1 MASAS
6 ARALMAGAV
15 DYAGLFPPA
24 QLPLADALAEY
35 RRALAGADAWMLGRF
50 IVPALQ
56 LPALADAVVQDA
68 HDGKTWT
75 VSAIVREHMDE
86 DAAAVQAF
94 NQRAAKLHV
103 RVDTIECRPSSP
115 PSGRGSSDGIA
126 WLAKT
131 FSPAFTVH
139 VEVAVGPTAPD
150 DLRVVAQH
158 QLRAKV
164 RTGGLAPEAF
174 PAPASLVAFIES
186 ARDAGVPF
194 KATAG
199 LHHAIRGAYPLSD
212 AIGAQ
217 SATMHGFVNL
227 MLATAAAGEHL
238 PTTTAAALL
247 TRTDHSAL
255 VFEDEIVRWGDVEL
269 SIDAIGR
276 MRETQCVS
284 FGACSFR
291 EPADEYRRFDRSHA
305 FAPRG

>member
-1 MASAS
+1 MPPAS

-50 IVPALQ
+50 IVPAMQ
-56 LPALADAVVQDA
+56 LSVLADAVVRDA
-68 HDGKTWT
+68 HDGRGWT

-94 NQRAAKLHV
+94 NQRAANLHV
-103 RVDTIECRPSSP
+103 RVDTIECRPSS
-115 PSGRGSSDGIA
+115 SDSIT

-139 VEVAVGPTAPD
+139 VEVGVGPTARD
-150 DLRVVAQH
+150 DLRVVARH

-164 RTGGLAPEAF
+164 RTGGLAPDAF

-186 ARDAGVPF
+186 ARDVGVPF

-199 LHHAIRGAYPLSD
+199 LHHAMRGAYPLSD
-212 AIGAQ
+212 ELGAQ

-227 MLATAAAGEHL
+227 MLATATVGQRL

-255 VFEDEIVRWGDVEL
+255 VFDDERVRWGDVEL

-276 MRETQCVS
+276 MREAQCVS

-291 EPADEYRRFDRSHA
+291 EPADEYRRFDSSHA
-305 FAPRG
+305 FDARG

>member
-1 MASAS
+1 MAAAS

-24 QLPLADALAEY
+24 QLSLADALAEY

-50 IVPALQ
+50 IVPAAQ
-56 LPALADAVVQDA
+56 LSVLADAVVRDA
-68 HDGKTWT
+68 HDGTGWT

-94 NQRAAKLHV
+94 NQRAADQHV
-103 RVDTIECRPSSP
+103 RVDTIECRPSSSP
-115 PSGRGSSDGIA
+115 GRGASDGIT

-131 FSPAFTVH
+131 FSPAFTVY
-139 VEVAVGPTAPD
+139 VEVGVGATSPD
-150 DLRVVAQH
+150 DLRVVERH

-164 RTGGLAPEAF
+164 RTGGLAPDAF

-186 ARDAGVPF
+186 ARDMGVPF

-199 LHHAIRGAYPLSD
+199 LHHAMRGAYPLSD
-212 AIGAQ
+212 ARGAH

-227 MLATAAAGEHL
+227 MLATAAVGARL
-238 PTTTAAALL
+238 PTTTAAGLL
-247 TRTDHSAL
+247 TRTDHAAL
-255 VFEDEIVRWGDVEL
+255 VFDDDSVRWGDVEL
-269 SIDAIGR
+269 STDAIGR
-276 MRETQCVS
+276 MREAQCVS
-284 FGACSFR
+284 FGSCSFR

>member
-1 MASAS
+1 
-6 ARALMAGAV
+6 MAGAV
-15 DYAGLFPPA
+15 DYAGLFPPV

-35 RRALAGADAWMLGRF
+35 RRALAEADAWMLGRF
-50 IVPALQ
+50 IVPAVQ
-56 LPALADAVVQDA
+56 LSVLADAVVRDA
-68 HDGKTWT
+68 HDGRGWN

-94 NQRAAKLHV
+94 NQRATNQHV
-103 RVDTIECRPSSP
+103 RVDTIECRPSS
-115 PSGRGSSDGIA
+115 SDSIT

-139 VEVAVGPTAPD
+139 VEVGVGPTAPD
-150 DLRVVAQH
+150 DLRVVARH

-164 RTGGLAPEAF
+164 RTGGLAPDAF

-186 ARDAGVPF
+186 ARDVGVPF

-199 LHHAIRGAYPLSD
+199 LHHAMRGAYPLSD
-212 AIGAQ
+212 EIGAQ

-227 MLATAAAGEHL
+227 MLATATVGERL

-255 VFEDEIVRWGDVEL
+255 VFDDKRVRWGDVEL

-276 MRETQCVS
+276 MREAQCVS

>member
-1 MASAS
+1 MPAAS

-50 IVPALQ
+50 IVPAVQ
-56 LPALADAVVQDA
+56 LPALADAVVRDA
-68 HDGKTWT
+68 HDGRGWT

-94 NQRAAKLHV
+94 NQRAANQHV
-103 RVDTIECRPSSP
+103 RVDTIECRPSS
-115 PSGRGSSDGIA
+115 SASIT

-139 VEVAVGPTAPD
+139 VEVGVGPTAPD
-150 DLRVVAQH
+150 DLRVVARH

-164 RTGGLAPEAF
+164 RTGGLAPDAF
-174 PAPASLVAFIES
+174 PAPAGLVAFIES
-186 ARDAGVPF
+186 ARDVGVPF

-199 LHHAIRGAYPLSD
+199 LHHAMRGAYPLSD
-212 AIGAQ
+212 ELGAQ

-227 MLATAAAGEHL
+227 MLATAAVGDRL

-247 TRTDHSAL
+247 TRTDHAAL
-255 VFEDEIVRWGDVEL
+255 VFDDERVRWGDVEL
-269 SIDAIGR
+269 STEAIGR
-276 MRETQCVS
+276 MREAQCVS
-284 FGACSFR
+284 FGSCSFR

>member
-1 MASAS
+1 MPAAS

-50 IVPALQ
+50 IVPAVQ
-56 LPALADAVVQDA
+56 LPALADAVVRDA
-68 HDGKTWT
+68 HDGRGWT

-94 NQRAAKLHV
+94 NQRAARLHV
-103 RVDTIECRPSSP
+103 GVDTIECRPSS
-115 PSGRGSSDGIA
+115 SDSIT

-139 VEVAVGPTAPD
+139 VEVGVGPTAPD
-150 DLRVVAQH
+150 DLRVVARH

-164 RTGGLAPEAF
+164 RTGGLALAAF

-186 ARDAGVPF
+186 ARDVGVPF

-199 LHHAIRGAYPLSD
+199 LHHAMRGAYPLSD
-212 AIGAQ
+212 EVGAQ
-217 SATMHGFVNL
+217 SATMHGFVNV
-227 MLATAAAGEHL
+227 MLATATVGERL
-238 PTTTAAALL
+238 ATTTAAALL

-255 VFEDEIVRWGDVEL
+255 VFDDERVRWGDVEL

-276 MRETQCVS
+276 MREAQCVS

>member
-1 MASAS
+1 MPPAS

-50 IVPALQ
+50 IVPAMQ
-56 LPALADAVVQDA
+56 LSVLADAVVRDA
-68 HDGKTWT
+68 HDGRGWT

-94 NQRAAKLHV
+94 NQRAANLHV
-103 RVDTIECRPSSP
+103 RVDTIECRPSS
-115 PSGRGSSDGIA
+115 SDSMT

-139 VEVAVGPTAPD
+139 VEVGVGPTARD
-150 DLRVVAQH
+150 DLRVVARH

-164 RTGGLAPEAF
+164 RTGGLAPDAF

-186 ARDAGVPF
+186 ARDVGVPF

-199 LHHAIRGAYPLSD
+199 LHHAMRGAYPLSD
-212 AIGAQ
+212 EIGAQ

-227 MLATAAAGEHL
+227 MLATATVGQRL

-255 VFEDEIVRWGDVEL
+255 VIDAESVRWDDVEL
-269 SIDAIGR
+269 SIGAIGR
-276 MRETQCVS
+276 MREAQCVS

-305 FAPRG
+305 FAPRD

>member
-1 MASAS
+1 MPPAS

-50 IVPALQ
+50 IVPAMQ
-56 LPALADAVVQDA
+56 LSVLADAVVRDA
-68 HDGKTWT
+68 HDGRGWT

-94 NQRAAKLHV
+94 NQRAANQHV
-103 RVDTIECRPSSP
+103 RVDTIECRPSS
-115 PSGRGSSDGIA
+115 SDSIT

-139 VEVAVGPTAPD
+139 VEVGVGPTARD
-150 DLRVVAQH
+150 DLRVVARH

-164 RTGGLAPEAF
+164 RTGGLAPDAF
-174 PAPASLVAFIES
+174 PAPARLVAFIES
-186 ARDAGVPF
+186 ARDVGVPF

-199 LHHAIRGAYPLSD
+199 LHHAMRGAYPLSD
-212 AIGAQ
+212 EIGAQ

-227 MLATAAAGEHL
+227 MLATAAVGERL

-255 VFEDEIVRWGDVEL
+255 VFDDERVRWGDVEL
-269 SIDAIGR
+269 STDAIGR
-276 MRETQCVS
+276 MREAQCVS
-284 FGACSFR
+284 FGSCSFR
-291 EPADEYRRFDRSHA
+291 QPADEYRRFDRSHA

>member
-1 MASAS
+1 
-6 ARALMAGAV
+6 MAGAV

-24 QLPLADALAEY
+24 QLPLGDAVAEY

-50 IVPALQ
+50 IVPAVQ
-56 LPALADAVVQDA
+56 LSVLADALVRDA
-68 HDGKTWT
+68 HDGRGWT

-94 NQRAAKLHV
+94 NQRAANQHV
-103 RVDTIECRPSSP
+103 RVDTIECRPSS
-115 PSGRGSSDGIA
+115 SDSIT

-139 VEVAVGPTAPD
+139 VEVGVGPTAPD
-150 DLRVVAQH
+150 DLRVVARH
-158 QLRAKV
+158 QLRAKI
-164 RTGGLAPEAF
+164 RTGGLAPDAF

-186 ARDAGVPF
+186 ARDVGVPF

-199 LHHAIRGAYPLSD
+199 LHHAMRGAYPLSD
-212 AIGAQ
+212 EIGAQ

-227 MLATAAAGEHL
+227 MLATATVGERL

-255 VFEDEIVRWGDVEL
+255 VFDDERVRWGDVEF

-276 MRETQCVS
+276 MREAQCVS
-284 FGACSFR
+284 FGSCSFR

-305 FAPRG
+305 FDARG

>member
-1 MASAS
+1 
-6 ARALMAGAV
+6 MAGAV

-24 QLPLADALAEY
+24 QLPLADALAEHG
-35 RRALAGADAWMLGRF
+35 RALAGPDAWMLGRF
-50 IVPALQ
+50 IVPAVQ
-56 LPALADAVVQDA
+56 LPVLADAVERDA
-68 HDGKTWT
+68 RDGRGWA

-94 NQRAAKLHV
+94 NQRAAHQHV
-103 RVDTIECRPSSP
+103 RVDTIECRLSSP
-115 PSGRGSSDGIA
+115 PGRGSSDSIT

-139 VEVAVGPTAPD
+139 VEVGVGPTARD
-150 DLRVVAQH
+150 DLRVLARH

-164 RTGGLAPEAF
+164 RTGGLAPDAF

-186 ARDAGVPF
+186 ARDVGVPF

-199 LHHAIRGAYPLSD
+199 LHHAMRGAYPVSD
-212 AIGAQ
+212 DVGAP

-227 MLATAAAGEHL
+227 MLAAAAVGERF

-255 VFEDEIVRWGDVEL
+255 VFDHRTVRWGDVEL
-269 SIDAIGR
+269 SVDAIGR
-276 MRETQCVS
+276 MREAQCVS
-284 FGACSFR
+284 FGSCSFR
-291 EPADEYRRFDRSHA
+291 EPADEYRRFDSSHA
-305 FAPRG
+305 FDACG

>member
-1 MASAS
+1 MPPAS

-50 IVPALQ
+50 IVPAAQ
-56 LPALADAVVQDA
+56 LSVLADAVVRDA
-68 HDGKTWT
+68 HDGRGWT

-94 NQRAAKLHV
+94 NQRAANQHV
-103 RVDTIECRPSSP
+103 RVDTIECRPSS
-115 PSGRGSSDGIA
+115 SDSIT

-139 VEVAVGPTAPD
+139 VEVGVGPTAPD
-150 DLRVVAQH
+150 DLRVVARH

-164 RTGGLAPEAF
+164 RTGGLAPDAF

-186 ARDAGVPF
+186 ARDVGVPF

-199 LHHAIRGAYPLSD
+199 LHHAMRGAYPLSD
-212 AIGAQ
+212 EIGAQ

-227 MLATAAAGEHL
+227 MLATATVGERL

-255 VFEDEIVRWGDVEL
+255 VFDDERVRWGDVEL

-276 MRETQCVS
+276 MREAQCVS

>member
-1 MASAS
+1 MPAAS

-35 RRALAGADAWMLGRF
+35 GRALAGADAWMLGRF
-50 IVPALQ
+50 IVPAVQ
-56 LPALADAVVQDA
+56 LPALADAVVRDT
-68 HDGKTWT
+68 HDGRGWT

-94 NQRAAKLHV
+94 NQRAAHLHV
-103 RVDTIECRPSSP
+103 RVDTIECRPSS
-115 PSGRGSSDGIA
+115 SDSIT

-139 VEVAVGPTAPD
+139 VEVGVGPTARD
-150 DLRVVAQH
+150 DLRVVARH

-164 RTGGLAPEAF
+164 RTGGLAPDAF

-186 ARDAGVPF
+186 ARDVGVPF

-199 LHHAIRGAYPLSD
+199 LHHAMRGAYPLSD
-212 AIGAQ
+212 EIGAQ
-217 SATMHGFVNL
+217 SATMHGFVNV
-227 MLATAAAGEHL
+227 MLATATIGERL
-238 PTTTAAALL
+238 PTATAAALL

-255 VFEDEIVRWGDVEL
+255 VFDDERVRWGDVEL

-276 MRETQCVS
+276 MREAQCVS
-284 FGACSFR
+284 FGSCSFR

-305 FAPRG
+305 FDARG

>member
-1 MASAS
+1 MPPAS

-50 IVPALQ
+50 IVPAMQ
-56 LPALADAVVQDA
+56 LSVLADAVVRDA
-68 HDGKTWT
+68 HDGRGWT

-94 NQRAAKLHV
+94 NQRAANRHV
-103 RVDTIECRPSSP
+103 RVDTIECRPSS
-115 PSGRGSSDGIA
+115 SDSMT

-139 VEVAVGPTAPD
+139 VEVGVGPTAPD
-150 DLRVVAQH
+150 DLRVVARH

-164 RTGGLAPEAF
+164 RTGGLAPDAF

-186 ARDAGVPF
+186 ARDVGVPF

-199 LHHAIRGAYPLSD
+199 LHHAMRGAYPLSD
-212 AIGAQ
+212 EIGAQ

-227 MLATAAAGEHL
+227 MLATATVGERL

-255 VFEDEIVRWGDVEL
+255 VFDDERVRWDDVEL

-276 MRETQCVS
+276 MREAQCVS

>member
-1 MASAS
+1 MPAAT

-50 IVPALQ
+50 IVPAVQ
-56 LPALADAVVQDA
+56 LPALADAVVRDA
-68 HDGKTWT
+68 HDGGGWT

-94 NQRAAKLHV
+94 NQRAAHLHV
-103 RVDTIECRPSSP
+103 RVDTIECRPSS
-115 PSGRGSSDGIA
+115 SASIT

-139 VEVAVGPTAPD
+139 VEVGVGPTAPD
-150 DLRVVAQH
+150 DLRVVARH

-164 RTGGLAPEAF
+164 RTGGLAPDAF

-199 LHHAIRGAYPLSD
+199 LHHAMRGAYPLSD
-212 AIGAQ
+212 EIGAQ
-217 SATMHGFVNL
+217 SATMHGFVNV
-227 MLATAAAGEHL
+227 MLATATVGERFA
-238 PTTTAAALL
+238 TTTAAALL
-247 TRTDHSAL
+247 TRTDRSAL
-255 VFEDEIVRWGDVEL
+255 VFDDERVRWGDVEL
-269 SIDAIGR
+269 SIDAIVR
-276 MRETQCVS
+276 MREAQCVS
-284 FGACSFR
+284 FGSCSFR
-291 EPADEYRRFDRSHA
+291 EPADEYRRFDSSH
-305 FAPRG
+305 

>member
-1 MASAS
+1 MPAAS

-50 IVPALQ
+50 IVPAVQ
-56 LPALADAVVQDA
+56 LSVLADAVVRDA
-68 HDGKTWT
+68 HDSKGWT
-75 VSAIVREHMDE
+75 LSAIVREHMDE

-94 NQRAAKLHV
+94 NQRAANQHV
-103 RVDTIECRPSSP
+103 RVDTIECRPSS
-115 PSGRGSSDGIA
+115 SDSIT

-139 VEVAVGPTAPD
+139 VEVGVGATPPD
-150 DLRVVAQH
+150 DLHVVARH

-164 RTGGLAPEAF
+164 RTGGLAPDAF
-174 PAPASLVAFIES
+174 PAPASLLAFIES
-186 ARDAGVPF
+186 ARDMGVPF

-199 LHHAIRGAYPLSD
+199 LHHAMRGAYPLSD
-212 AIGAQ
+212 EIGAQ

-227 MLATAAAGEHL
+227 MLATAAVGARL
-238 PTTTAAALL
+238 PTTIAAGLL
-247 TRTDHSAL
+247 TRTDYAAI
-255 VFEDEIVRWGDVEL
+255 VFDDERVRWGDVEL
-269 SIDAIGR
+269 STAAIGR
-276 MRETQCVS
+276 MREAQCVS
-284 FGACSFR
+284 FGSCSFR

>member
-1 MASAS
+1 MPPAS

-24 QLPLADALAEY
+24 QLPLADSLAEY

-50 IVPALQ
+50 IVPAVQ
-56 LPALADAVVQDA
+56 LSVLADAVVRNA
-68 HDGKTWT
+68 HDGRSWT
-75 VSAIVREHMDE
+75 LSAIVREHMDE

-94 NQRAAKLHV
+94 NQRAATQHV
-103 RVDTIECRPSSP
+103 RVDTIECRPSS
-115 PSGRGSSDGIA
+115 SDSIT
-126 WLAKT
+126 WLART

-139 VEVAVGPTAPD
+139 VEVGVGPTARD
-150 DLRVVAQH
+150 DLRIVARH

-164 RTGGLAPEAF
+164 RTGGLAPDAF

-186 ARDAGVPF
+186 ARDMGVPF

-199 LHHAIRGAYPLSD
+199 LHHAMRGAYPLSD
-212 AIGAQ
+212 EIGAQ

-227 MLATAAAGEHL
+227 MLATAAVGARL
-238 PTTTAAALL
+238 PTTIAAALL
-247 TRTDHSAL
+247 TRTDHAAL
-255 VFEDEIVRWGDVEL
+255 VFDDERVRWGDVEL

-276 MRETQCVS
+276 MREAQCVS
-284 FGACSFR
+284 FGSCSFR

>member
-1 MASAS
+1 MPPTS

-24 QLPLADALAEY
+24 QLPLAEALAEY

-50 IVPALQ
+50 IVPAVQ
-56 LPALADAVVQDA
+56 LSVLADAVVRDA
-68 HDGKTWT
+68 HDGRGWT
-75 VSAIVREHMDE
+75 VSAIVREHLDE

-94 NQRAAKLHV
+94 NQRAAHQHV
-103 RVDTIECRPSSP
+103 RVDTIECRPSS
-115 PSGRGSSDGIA
+115 SDGIS

-131 FSPAFTVH
+131 FSTAFTVH
-139 VEVAVGPTAPD
+139 VEVGVGPTARD
-150 DLRVVAQH
+150 DLRVVARH

-164 RTGGLAPEAF
+164 RTGGLAPDAF

-186 ARDAGVPF
+186 ARDVGVPF

-212 AIGAQ
+212 EIGAQ

-227 MLATAAAGEHL
+227 MLATAAVGERL

-255 VFEDEIVRWGDVEL
+255 VFDDERVRWGDVEL

-276 MRETQCVS
+276 MREAQCVS
-284 FGACSFR
+284 FGSCSFR

>member
-1 MASAS
+1 MPAAS

-50 IVPALQ
+50 IVPAVQ
-56 LPALADAVVQDA
+56 LPALADAVVRDT
-68 HDGKTWT
+68 HDGRGWT

-94 NQRAAKLHV
+94 NRRAANQHV
-103 RVDTIECRPSSP
+103 RVDTIECRPSS
-115 PSGRGSSDGIA
+115 SDSIT

-139 VEVAVGPTAPD
+139 VEVGVGPTAPD
-150 DLRVVAQH
+150 DLRVVARH

-164 RTGGLAPEAF
+164 RTGGLAPDAF

-186 ARDAGVPF
+186 ARDVGVPF

-199 LHHAIRGAYPLSD
+199 LHHAMRGAYPLSD
-212 AIGAQ
+212 EIGAQ
-217 SATMHGFVNL
+217 SATMHGFVNV
-227 MLATAAAGEHL
+227 MLATATVGERL
-238 PTTTAAALL
+238 ATTTAAALL

-255 VFEDEIVRWGDVEL
+255 VFDDERVRWGDVEL

-276 MRETQCVS
+276 MREAQCVS

>member
-1 MASAS
+1 
-6 ARALMAGAV
+6 MAGAV

-50 IVPALQ
+50 IVPAVQ
-56 LPALADAVVQDA
+56 LPALADAVVRDA
-68 HDGKTWT
+68 HDGRGWT

-94 NQRAAKLHV
+94 NQRAAHLHV
-103 RVDTIECRPSSP
+103 RVDTIECRPSS
-115 PSGRGSSDGIA
+115 SDSIA

-139 VEVAVGPTAPD
+139 VEVGVGPTAPD
-150 DLRVVAQH
+150 DLRVVARH

-164 RTGGLAPEAF
+164 RTGGLAPDAF

-186 ARDAGVPF
+186 ARDVGVPF

-199 LHHAIRGAYPLSD
+199 LHHAMRGAYPLSD
-212 AIGAQ
+212 EIGAR
-217 SATMHGFVNL
+217 SATMHGFVNV
-227 MLATAAAGEHL
+227 MLATATVGERL
-238 PTTTAAALL
+238 ATTTAAALL

-255 VFEDEIVRWGDVEL
+255 VFDDERVRWGDVEL

-276 MRETQCVS
+276 MREAQCVS
-284 FGACSFR
+284 FGSCSFR

-305 FAPRG
+305 FDARG

>member
-1 MASAS
+1 MPAAT

-24 QLPLADALAEY
+24 QLPLAGALAEY

-50 IVPALQ
+50 IVPAVQ
-56 LPALADAVVQDA
+56 LSALADAVVRDA
-68 HDGKTWT
+68 HDGRGWT

-94 NQRAAKLHV
+94 NQRAAHLHV
-103 RVDTIECRPSSP
+103 RVDTIECRPSS
-115 PSGRGSSDGIA
+115 SASIT

-139 VEVAVGPTAPD
+139 VEVGVGPTAPD
-150 DLRVVAQH
+150 DLRVVARH

-164 RTGGLAPEAF
+164 RTGGLAPDAF

-186 ARDAGVPF
+186 ARAAGVPF

-199 LHHAIRGAYPLSD
+199 LHHAMRGAYPLSD
-212 AIGAQ
+212 EIGAQ
-217 SATMHGFVNL
+217 SATMHGFVNV
-227 MLATAAAGEHL
+227 MLATATVGERL
-238 PTTTAAALL
+238 ATTTAAALL
-247 TRTDHSAL
+247 TRTDRSAL
-255 VFEDEIVRWGDVEL
+255 VFDDERVRWGDVEL
-269 SIDAIGR
+269 SIDAIVR
-276 MRETQCVS
+276 MREAQCVS
-284 FGACSFR
+284 FGSCSFR

>member
-1 MASAS
+1 MPPAS

-50 IVPALQ
+50 IVPAMQ
-56 LPALADAVVQDA
+56 LSVLADAVVRDA
-68 HDGKTWT
+68 HDGRGWT

-94 NQRAAKLHV
+94 NQRAANQHV
-103 RVDTIECRPSSP
+103 RVDTIECRPSS
-115 PSGRGSSDGIA
+115 SDSIT

-139 VEVAVGPTAPD
+139 VEVGVGPTARD
-150 DLRVVAQH
+150 DLRVVARH

-164 RTGGLAPEAF
+164 RTGGLAPDAF

-186 ARDAGVPF
+186 ARDVGMPF

-199 LHHAIRGAYPLSD
+199 LHHAMRGAYPLSD
-212 AIGAQ
+212 EIGAQ

-227 MLATAAAGEHL
+227 MLATATVGERL
-238 PTTTAAALL
+238 PTTTATALL

-255 VFEDEIVRWGDVEL
+255 VFDDERVRWGDLEP

-276 MRETQCVS
+276 MREAQCVS
-284 FGACSFR
+284 FGSCSFR

>member
-1 MASAS
+1 MPPAS

-50 IVPALQ
+50 IVPAVQ
-56 LPALADAVVQDA
+56 LSVLADAVGRDA
-68 HDGKTWT
+68 HDGRGWT

-94 NQRAAKLHV
+94 NQRAANQHV
-103 RVDTIECRPSSP
+103 RVDTIECRPSS
-115 PSGRGSSDGIA
+115 SDSIT

-139 VEVAVGPTAPD
+139 VEVGVGPTARD
-150 DLRVVAQH
+150 DLRVVARH

-164 RTGGLAPEAF
+164 RTGGLAPDAF

-186 ARDAGVPF
+186 ARDVGVPF

-199 LHHAIRGAYPLSD
+199 LHHAMRGAYFLSD
-212 AIGAQ
+212 EIGAP

-227 MLATAAAGEHL
+227 MLATAAVGERL

-255 VFEDEIVRWGDVEL
+255 VFDDERVRWGDVEL

-276 MRETQCVS
+276 MREAQCVS

>member
-1 MASAS
+1 MPAAS

-50 IVPALQ
+50 IVPAVQ
-56 LPALADAVVQDA
+56 LSVLADAVVRDA
-68 HDGKTWT
+68 HDGNGWT
-75 VSAIVREHMDE
+75 LSAIVREHMDE

-94 NQRAAKLHV
+94 NQRAATQHV

-115 PSGRGSSDGIA
+115 SGLGSSDGIT

-139 VEVAVGPTAPD
+139 VEVGVGAASRD
-150 DLRVVAQH
+150 DLHVVARH

-164 RTGGLAPEAF
+164 RTGGLAPDAF

-186 ARDAGVPF
+186 ARDMGVPF

-199 LHHAIRGAYPLSD
+199 LHHAMRGAYPLSD
-212 AIGAQ
+212 EIGAQ

-227 MLATAAAGEHL
+227 MLATAAVGARL
-238 PTTTAAALL
+238 PTTTAAGLL
-247 TRTDHSAL
+247 TRTDHAAL
-255 VFEDEIVRWGDVEL
+255 LFDDDRVRWGDVEL
-269 SIDAIGR
+269 STDAIGR
-276 MRETQCVS
+276 MREAQCVS
-284 FGACSFR
+284 FGSCSFR

>member
-1 MASAS
+1 
-6 ARALMAGAV
+6 MAGAV

-35 RRALAGADAWMLGRF
+35 RRAVAGADAWMLGRF
-50 IVPALQ
+50 IVPAMQ
-56 LPALADAVVQDA
+56 LSVLADAVVRDA
-68 HDGKTWT
+68 HDGRGWT

-94 NQRAAKLHV
+94 NQRAANQHV
-103 RVDTIECRPSSP
+103 RVDTIECRPSS
-115 PSGRGSSDGIA
+115 SDSIT

-139 VEVAVGPTAPD
+139 VEVGVGPTARD
-150 DLRVVAQH
+150 DLRVVARH

-164 RTGGLAPEAF
+164 RTGGLAPDAF

-186 ARDAGVPF
+186 ARDVGVPF

-199 LHHAIRGAYPLSD
+199 LHHAMRGAYPLSD
-212 AIGAQ
+212 EIGAQ

-227 MLATAAAGEHL
+227 MLATAAVGERL

-255 VFEDEIVRWGDVEL
+255 VFDDERVRWGDVEL

-276 MRETQCVS
+276 MREAQCVS
-284 FGACSFR
+284 FGSCSFR
-291 EPADEYRRFDRSHA
+291 GPADEYRRFDSSHA
-305 FAPRG
+305 FDARG

>member
-1 MASAS
+1 MPPAS

-50 IVPALQ
+50 IVPAVQ
-56 LPALADAVVQDA
+56 LSVLADAVVRDA
-68 HDGKTWT
+68 HDGRGWT
-75 VSAIVREHMDE
+75 LSAIVREHMDE

-94 NQRAAKLHV
+94 NQRAANQHV
-103 RVDTIECRPSSP
+103 RVDTIECRPSS
-115 PSGRGSSDGIA
+115 SDSIT

-139 VEVAVGPTAPD
+139 VEVGVGPTARD
-150 DLRVVAQH
+150 DLRVVARH

-164 RTGGLAPEAF
+164 RTGGLAPDAF

-186 ARDAGVPF
+186 ARDVGVPF

-199 LHHAIRGAYPLSD
+199 LHHAMRGAYPLSD
-212 AIGAQ
+212 EIGAQ

-227 MLATAAAGEHL
+227 MLATAAVGARL
-238 PTTTAAALL
+238 PTTIAAGLL
-247 TRTDHSAL
+247 TRTDHAAL
-255 VFEDEIVRWGDVEL
+255 VFDDERVRWGDVEL
-269 SIDAIGR
+269 STDAIGR
-276 MRETQCVS
+276 MREAQCVS
-284 FGACSFR
+284 FGSCSFR

>member
-1 MASAS
+1 MPAAS

-50 IVPALQ
+50 IVPAVQ
-56 LPALADAVVQDA
+56 LPALADAVVRDA
-68 HDGKTWT
+68 HDGRGWT

-94 NQRAAKLHV
+94 NQRAANQHV

-115 PSGRGSSDGIA
+115 SDRGSSDGIA

-139 VEVAVGPTAPD
+139 VEVGVGPTAPD
-150 DLRVVAQH
+150 DLRVVARH

-164 RTGGLAPEAF
+164 RTGGLAPDAF
-174 PAPASLVAFIES
+174 PAPAGLVAFIES
-186 ARDAGVPF
+186 ARDVGVPF

-199 LHHAIRGAYPLSD
+199 LHHAMRGAYPLSD
-212 AIGAQ
+212 EIGAH

-227 MLATAAAGEHL
+227 LLATAAVGERL

-247 TRTDHSAL
+247 TRTDHAAL
-255 VFEDEIVRWGDVEL
+255 VFDDERVRWGDVEL
-269 SIDAIGR
+269 STEAIGR
-276 MRETQCVS
+276 MREAQCVS
-284 FGACSFR
+284 FGSCSFR

>member
-1 MASAS
+1 MPSAS

-50 IVPALQ
+50 IVPAVQ
-56 LPALADAVVQDA
+56 LPALADAVVRDA
-68 HDGKTWT
+68 HDGRGWT

-94 NQRAAKLHV
+94 NQRAANLHV
-103 RVDTIECRPSSP
+103 RVDTIECRPSS
-115 PSGRGSSDGIA
+115 SDSIT

-139 VEVAVGPTAPD
+139 VEVGVGPTAPD
-150 DLRVVAQH
+150 DLRVVARH

-164 RTGGLAPEAF
+164 RTGGLAPDAF

-186 ARDAGVPF
+186 ARDVGVPF

-199 LHHAIRGAYPLSD
+199 LHHAMRGAYPLSD
-212 AIGAQ
+212 EIGAQ
-217 SATMHGFVNL
+217 SATMHGFVNV
-227 MLATAAAGEHL
+227 MLATATVGERL
-238 PTTTAAALL
+238 ATTTAAALL

-255 VFEDEIVRWGDVEL
+255 VFDDERVRWGDVEL

-276 MRETQCVS
+276 MREAQCVS

-305 FAPRG
+305 FDPRG